1 MAGIPLRVHI
11 TFPMLLAWI
20 ALVRW
25 RADGHVVGA
34 ASLVVLVLTVF
45 AIVVLHELG
54 HALVARRYG
63 IRTRDITL
71 LPIGGLARLERIP
84 REPRQELLIALAGP
98 AVNVVLAA
106 ALALVL
112 AVSGTLGSVADAL
125 ALLTTDLS
133 LDWHSFAMRLLAIN
147 VWLVAFNMLPAFPMD
162 GGRVLRALLTMYTR
176 DHAKATVAAAA
187 LGRGFAVLF
196 GFAGLFVLNSPVL
209 VLIAVFVWLAG
220 AGEAATAQAHAAF
233 EGQSLEAMLITELRT
248 LRRDEPL
255 SRAAQLLIDGFQADF
270 PVLDGDV
277 LVGMLSRSDLVR
289 GLSTHGPDGRVE
301 QAMRRDGP
309 ALDASTAPEDAL
321 LRLASSRA
329 TAIPVLRQGRLIG
342 LLTTENV
349 MEFLMLRRISS
360 GRPAP

>member
-1 MAGIPLRVHI
+1 
-11 TFPMLLAWI
+11 MLLAWI

-233 EGQSLEAMLITELRT
+233 EGQSLEAMSITELRT

-270 PVLDGDV
+270 PFSTETCWWGCFHVATSYADSPRTARTG
-277 LVGMLSRSDLVR
+277 GWSRR
-289 GLSTHGPDGRVE
+289 CGATGPHLTR
-301 QAMRRDGP
+301 ARRLRTRSSGSRHRAP
-309 ALDASTAPEDAL
+309 LRSQCCARDAS
-321 LRLASSRA
+321 
-329 TAIPVLRQGRLIG
+329 IG